1 MVLLISLDDSSLIID
16 KLCDEAAEE
25 DTAVVCF
32 YFDFAARNEQSPV
45 NMLGSLLRQLVSG
58 LEEIPEA
65 VIRGFRNQK
74 KVIGGRGL
82 QVSGILKMFQT
93 IATTKRTFICVD
105 ALDECAP
112 EHRVVILESLGQI
125 VQGSR
130 NIRIFVTG
138 RSHVQSEVER
148 RLGGAVT
155 FVLIEPT
162 KEGIVKYLSEK
173 LKNDTT
179 PEIMSSTLKA
189 NIIESIPEIGS
200 ETYVE
205 TSAKAKSRKASRFR
219 TNIFESR
226 FLLASLHIE
235 AILRETSIAR
245 RRKRVKSVKDGAELG
260 DAYGATLERVKA
272 QDGEKR
278 KLAMAALTWICHA
291 ERPLHVDELL
301 HALAVEIG
309 ARDFEV
315 ENAPSIGTLLSCC
328 QGFITIDKEA
338 SIVRLIHFT
347 VQEYLCAHADLFYK
361 PHSVIAETCL
371 TYLNSKEVKN
381 LSPNPLLDYQVMPFL
396 KYSSRYWGAHS
407 KRELSDHAR
416 TLALELLNH
425 YEDHVSSL
433 SLFKQVHPGHAGGI
447 GASPRFSGLHCA
459 SFFGNV
465 ELVTALMDAKSCD
478 INQLDFAGNTPLF
491 WAAENGHSGVIKLLL
506 EQEDADPNHPGV
518 DGQTPVGCAAVGG
531 HEGVVRILLG
541 REDVDPDRP
550 DNRDNTPLS
559 WAANNGH
566 GGVVKLL
573 LGRNDVDPNR
583 PDENDRTPLGCAA
596 VDGHEGVV
604 KLLLDRKD
612 VDPNRPDENDRT
624 PLGCA
629 AVDGHEGVVKI
640 LLGRKDVDPNRPD
653 KNDLTPLGC
662 AAVNGHEGVVKIL
675 LGRKDVD
682 PNRPDENDLTPL
694 GCAAAEGHEVVVK
707 LLLGRKDVD
716 PNRPDKYYRTPLG
729 CAAVGGH
736 EGVVRLLLDRKDV
749 DPNRPDENHR
759 TPLGCAAGKGHEG
772 VVRLLLDRKDVD
784 PNRPDENDRTPLGCA
799 AVNGHEGAEKL
810 LLDRK
815 DDDPDHPDRD
825 GRTPLGWTAVGGH
838 ERVVKLLLER
848 GDIHPDR
855 PDNKGNTPLS
865 WAANNG
871 HEGVVRLLLDREDVD
886 PNRPDENDRTPLGC
900 AAVDGHEGV
909 VKLLLDRKD
918 VDPNRR
924 DKDGRTP
931 LGWATI
937 GRHEGVVKLLLDQ
950 KGIDHGCPDKND

>member
-1 MVLLISLDDSSLIID
+1 MVLLIGLDDSSLVID

-25 DTAVVCF
+25 DTAVACF

-93 IATTKRTFICVD
+93 IAATKRTFICVD

-112 EHRVVILESLGQI
+112 EHRAVILESLGQI

-148 RLGGAVT
+148 RLDRAAT

-162 KEGIVKYLSEK
+162 REGIVKYLSEK
-173 LKNDTT
+173 LRNDTA

-189 NIIESIPEIGS
+189 NIIQSIPEIGS

-205 TSAKAKSRKASRFR
+205 TSPRAKSRKASRLR
-219 TNIFESR
+219 TNIFDSR
-226 FLLASLHIE
+226 FLLASFHIE
-235 AILRETSIAR
+235 AILRETSITR
-245 RRKRVKSVKDGAELG
+245 RRKRLKSVEDGAELG
-260 DAYGATLERVKA
+260 DVYGATLERIKA

-278 KLAMAALTWICHA
+278 KLAITTLTWICHA

-309 ARDFEV
+309 VRDFDA

-328 QGFITIDKEA
+328 QGFITVDKEA
-338 SIVRLIHFT
+338 STVRLIHFT
-347 VQEYLCAHADLFYK
+347 VQEYLCAHVDLFYK

-371 TYLNSKEVKN
+371 TYLNLLEVKN
-381 LSPNPLLDYQVMPFL
+381 LSPHPLPNYQVIPFL
-396 KYSSRYWGAHS
+396 KYSSRYWGMHA
-407 KRELSDHAR
+407 KKELSDHAR
-416 TLALELLNH
+416 TLALELLDQ
-425 YEDHVSSL
+425 YEDHVSAL
-433 SLFKQVHPGHAGGI
+433 SLFKQVLHPRHVGGI
-447 GASPRFSGLHCA
+447 DTSPRFSGLHCA

-491 WAAENGHSGVIKLLL
+491 WAAENGHSGVVELLL

-518 DGQTPVGCAAVGG
+518 DGRTPVGCAAVGG
-531 HEGVVRILLG
+531 HEGVVRTLLG

-573 LGRNDVDPNR
+573 LGRKDVDPNR

-596 VDGHEGVV
+596 FEGHEGVVKLLLDREDVDPNRPDNTGSTPLSWAANDGHEGVVGLLLDRGDVDPNLPNENDQTPLGWAAVEGHEGVVKLLLGRKDVDPNRPDRNDLTPLGWAAVGGHEGVVKLLLDQKDVDPNRPDKNDRTPLGCAAFEGHEGVMKLLLDQGDVDPNRADKNDLTPLGWAAVGGHEGVV

-612 VDPNRPDENDRT
+612 VDPNRPEMNDRT

-629 AVDGHEGVVKI
+629 AVEGHEGVVK
-640 LLGRKDVDPNRPD
+640 
-653 KNDLTPLGC
+653 
-662 AAVNGHEGVVKIL
+662 
-675 LGRKDVD
+675 
-682 PNRPDENDLTPL
+682 
-694 GCAAAEGHEVVVK
+694 
-707 LLLGRKDVD
+707 
-716 PNRPDKYYRTPLG
+716 
-729 CAAVGGH
+729 
-736 EGVVRLLLDRKDV
+736 LLLDRKDV
-749 DPNRPDENHR
+749 DP
-759 TPLGCAAGKGHEG
+759 
-772 VVRLLLDRKDVD
+772 
-784 PNRPDENDRTPLGCA
+784 
-799 AVNGHEGAEKL
+799 
-810 LLDRK
+810 
-815 DDDPDHPDRD
+815 
-825 GRTPLGWTAVGGH
+825 
-838 ERVVKLLLER
+838 
-848 GDIHPDR
+848 DR
-855 PDNKGNTPLS
+855 PDNTGSTPLS

-871 HEGVVRLLLDREDVD
+871 HEGVVRLLLGREDVD

-909 VKLLLDRKD
+909 VKLLLGRED

-924 DKDGRTP
+924 DNDGRTP
-931 LGWATI
+931 LEWATI
-937 GRHEGVVKLLLDQ
+937 RRHEGVVKLLLDQ
-950 KGIDHGCPDKND
+950 KSIDHDRPDKND